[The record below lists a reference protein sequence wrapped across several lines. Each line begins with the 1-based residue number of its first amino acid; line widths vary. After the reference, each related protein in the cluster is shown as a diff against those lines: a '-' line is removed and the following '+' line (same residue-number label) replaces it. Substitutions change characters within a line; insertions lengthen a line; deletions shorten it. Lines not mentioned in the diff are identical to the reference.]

1 MSDNEQEMNQA
12 STEVSE
18 TTQTVSIKPLIF
30 IESNVI
36 ASFSVMEMQINIM
49 RIRTPI
55 QQFHHVLAALPPE
68 IVCKLLPTILQSGD
82 YVKLTEGC

>member
-12 STEVSE
+12 TTEVSKS
-18 TTQTVSIKPLIF
+18 TQTVSIKPLVF

-36 ASFSVMEMQINIM
+36 ACFSMMEVQIDIIK
-49 RIRTPI
+49 IRTPI
-55 QQFHHVLAALPPE
+55 QQFHHMLAALPPE